1 LEHLQTGNSDEAVQR
16 NTNAAHN
23 TARDGA
29 QESDKRSDEGDN
41 DPIGI
46 ILCAE
51 KDRIVAEY
59 ALEGLSNNIYAS
71 RYTYIIP
78 NKELLEDELSK
89 LIKK

>member
-1 LEHLQTGNSDEAVQR
+1 MSWSHYLRLLQID
-16 NTNAAHN
+16 
-23 TARDGA
+23 
-29 QESDKRSDEGDN
+29 DEGDN